1 MPNDHNVYQ
10 VAVKYSKIAIKNI
23 NIFHSKAIQN
33 LPKLW
38 FLVENIPSGN
48 PAPKLASGGEDFRI
62 KKHSRVHG
70 IVCKQGPLG
79 SKDFFEIEKKFD
91 S

>member
-1 MPNDHNVYQ
+1 
-10 VAVKYSKIAIKNI
+10 
-23 NIFHSKAIQN
+23 
-33 LPKLW
+33 
-38 FLVENIPSGN
+38 
-48 PAPKLASGGEDFRI
+48 LASGGEDFRI
-62 KKHSRVHG
+62 KKHSRVLG